1 MQETRERAPAPFKAI
16 CYQGL
21 EKVLLTGSALWLGAR
36 LMEGDDCGS
45 SLPAA
50 SGERFLTEG
59 HRQGVNM
66 LIAQSIINLRLEKI
80 FSIIYMHICF

>member
-1 MQETRERAPAPFKAI
+1 MQERREGAPAPFKAI

-21 EKVLLTGSALWLGAR
+21 EKVLLTGSALRLEAR
-36 LMEGDDCGS
+36 LTEEGDGGS

-80 FSIIYMHICF
+80 FGIIYMHICF